1 MHCILCLNF
10 KCRDA
15 KWMLSKVVPGADIS
29 SGTLL
34 KEFSQKF
41 PRRSLLLVLAKFQ
54 GMSR

>member
-1 MHCILCLNF
+1 MAFSVYLQCC
-10 KCRDA
+10 DA
-15 KWMLSKVVPGADIS
+15 KWILSKVVPEADIS

-54 GMSR
+54 GMTR